1 MNARHDNTRQHILET
16 GQRIIA
22 GKGFASVGLNEIL
35 TTAGVPKGSF
45 YHYFDSKEALFKAE
59 DKVKANPGDAGAMAQ
74 LAAANDQLNAGLGR
88 LLAVAEAYPDL
99 KANQNMMQLTE
110 ELSST
115 ENRVAFAR
123 QAYND
128 QVLEFN
134 DEATQFPALI
144 VARLLGFAAAP
155 MLEATRSAQEREAP
169 AVRF

>member
-1 MNARHDNTRQHILET
+1 M
-16 GQRIIA
+16 
-22 GKGFASVGLNEIL
+22 SM
-35 TTAGVPKGSF
+35 TAWLV
-45 YHYFDSKEALFKAE
+45 
-59 DKVKANPGDAGAMAQ
+59 
-74 LAAANDQLNAGLGR
+74 LGG
-88 LLAVAEAYPDL
+88 LAVAAAWAVAVYNRLVTLRNRIANAYGQIDVQLKRRHDLVPNLVEVARGYLQHEAATLQAVIQARGQAQGAAD
-99 KANQNMMQLTE
+99 AAMRQLSE
-110 ELSST
+110 ELAST
-115 ENRVAFAR
+115 ENRLGFAR